1 MTAITAALPIGLR
14 AVLACELPQLAP
26 AWLAPLALR
35 RRQS

>member
-14 AVLACELPQLAP
+14 TVLACGLPQLAP
-26 AWLAPLALR
+26 GQLAPLAIR